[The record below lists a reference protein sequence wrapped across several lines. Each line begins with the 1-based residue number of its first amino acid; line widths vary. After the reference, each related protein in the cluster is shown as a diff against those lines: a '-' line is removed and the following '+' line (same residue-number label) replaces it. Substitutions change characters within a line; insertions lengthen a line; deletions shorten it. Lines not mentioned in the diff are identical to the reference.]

1 MRFNNKYIGYYV
13 NQSSTRLRL
22 TQLVFVIFIF
32 ILLTNS
38 SFSKS
43 TFSSER
49 LKQACIEYAQ
59 SIIGNSVEV
68 NLIEQIEDQSF
79 EESGITALCTGNEK
93 SLRGN
98 CFIGVEF
105 YRNGFLL
112 RRLQVPARI
121 KIFGEVP
128 VAIKTLFRGAVIQ
141 GEDIKIEKKDITNF
155 HVSDILNPEEIIGK
169 KARNNIPADAVI
181 VRLSIENEK
190 VINRGDKVKI
200 VVESGAIRITAAGE
214 ALQDGATG
222 DMILVKREG
231 TQTKLQGKVAA
242 DGTVIVTQN

>member
-1 MRFNNKYIGYYV
+1 MCNYKNIEKKCHTKLCRSVI
-13 NQSSTRLRL
+13 
-22 TQLVFVIFIF
+22 LVIS
-32 ILLTNS
+32 ILILFLQFTNI

-59 SIIGNSVEV
+59 SIVGNSAEV
-68 NLIEQIEDQSF
+68 NLIEKIENQSF

-105 YRNGFLL
+105 YRNGFLI
-112 RRLQVPARI
+112 RRLQVPARV
-121 KIFGEVP
+121 KIFMDVP
-128 VAIKTLFRGAVIQ
+128 VAVRTLFRGATIQ
-141 GEDIKIEKKDITNF
+141 NEDIKIEKKDITNY
-155 HVSDILNPEEIIGK
+155 HITDILNPEEIIGK
-169 KARNNIPADAVI
+169 KVRNNIPINGII

-190 VINRGDKVKI
+190 IINRGDKVRI
-200 VVESGAIRITAAGE
+200 VVESGAIKIFAAGE

-222 DMILVKREG
+222 DLILVKREG

-242 DGTVIVTQN
+242 DGTVIITQN